1 MNETFQL
8 PARAP
13 DYADV
18 FSGDLAYP
26 EKSARDL
33 LRQSI
38 ETTPKWF
45 HAAFALRNAGAR
57 LFGLKTSLENRPEG
71 PAVNFLDAMPIIEET
86 DRIYS
91 SGLADKHL
99 DFMITVEKSEGPK
112 VSITTQIWFNR
123 SLGKLYLIAVLPVH
137 KAILKHYIR
146 KLGQPV

>member
-1 MNETFQL
+1 MSESFQL

-38 ETTPKWF
+38 STTPGWF
-45 HAAFALRNAGAR
+45 HAAFALRNVVVR
-57 LFGLKTSLENRPEG
+57 LFGLKTSLENRPKG
-71 PAVNFLDAMPIIEET
+71 PAVNFLDAMPIIQES
-86 DRIYS
+86 DNIYA
-91 SGLADKHL
+91 SGMADKHL

-112 VSITTQIWFNR
+112 VSITTQIWFNKT
-123 SLGKLYLIAVLPVH
+123 LGKLYLIAVLPFH

-146 KLGQPV
+146 KLGKPA